1 MFGESTAPVQVVT
14 SPWASSLYDLVESAE
29 EQLLLVSPFLG
40 RRPLT
45 KIAQILTSKSSAG
58 RVRVSVLTNLAV
70 DNLLSGSL
78 DICALRDLTFS
89 LPGTIVT
96 YLPGL
101 HAKVYVADAR
111 TAIISSGNL
120 TTAGL
125 TVNYEYG
132 VLMRD
137 SRLVAGVRDDVTKY
151 ALLGSKV
158 SFETLEALASATEDL
173 KGVRQR
179 AEKSISAKL
188 RTEFE
193 ERTEQARLE
202 LLRVRA
208 QGKTTHGI
216 FSDTILYLLD
226 QKGPLTTA
234 ELHPFVQQIHPDLC
248 DDSINRIIGD
258 VHFGKKWKHYVR
270 NAQQSLK
277 RQGLIEY
284 DGKHWRE
291 AL

>member
-1 MFGESTAPVQVVT
+1 MFGEPTASVQVVT

-29 EQLLLVSPFLG
+29 EQLLLVSPYLG
-40 RRPLT
+40 RQPLT
-45 KIAQILTSKSSAG
+45 KIAQILHAKSSS
-58 RVRVSVLTNLAV
+58 RSVRISVLTNLAM
-70 DNLLSGSL
+70 DNLLSGIL
-78 DICALRDLTFS
+78 DIGALRDLAFS
-89 LPGTIVT
+89 LPGTMVT

-111 TAIISSGNL
+111 TAIVTSGNL
-120 TTAGL
+120 TTAGINA
-125 TVNYEYG
+125 NYEYG

-137 SRLVAGVRDDVTKY
+137 SPLVATVKEDITRY

-173 KGVRQR
+173 KIVQQR
-179 AEKSISAKL
+179 ATRSISANL

-193 ERTEQARLE
+193 ARTAQARLE
-202 LLRVRA
+202 LLRIRA

-216 FSDTILYLLD
+216 FSDTILYLLE

-234 ELHPFVQQIHPDLC
+234 ALHPFVQQIHPDLC
-248 DDSINRIIGD
+248 DNSIDRVIGE
-258 VHFGKKWKHYVR
+258 VHFGKRWKHYVR

-284 DGKHWRE
+284 DGKHWRR